1 MERAELIIKVGPKPT
16 KQIIQLSWLS
26 AVVTFTAMFISL
38 SLSLSLSLSAFQQC
52 MHMYHKLLWVFLLL
66 IAHMLNCSQVVM
78 SPHAQAE
85 EFISSYTKLMQDD
98 SDINNFQKVL
108 EMKVM

>member
-1 MERAELIIKVGPKPT
+1 
-16 KQIIQLSWLS
+16 
-26 AVVTFTAMFISL
+26 
-38 SLSLSLSLSAFQQC
+38 
-52 MHMYHKLLWVFLLL
+52 
-66 IAHMLNCSQVVM
+66 M

-108 EMKVM
+108 EMKVKLISISLRVMGRTKFDYSVTVMVF

>member
-16 KQIIQLSWLS
+16 KQITQLSWLS
-26 AVVTFTAMFISL
+26 AVVMFTAMFIGL

-52 MHMYHKLLWVFLLL
+52 MHMYHNFLLL
-66 IAHMLNCSQVVM
+66 FIAHMLNCSQVVM